1 MNEIKYIT
9 SEQGEFYKNTG
20 GFLGL
25 KIGEKGY
32 PRVSLVRSFP
42 YTHLHNFIS
51 IRDKENNEIGIIE
64 DILTFPENIIELFNE
79 ELNRRYFLP
88 IIKNIYSVKEEYGYS
103 YWNVL
108 TDLGNK
114 KFTIRRDNYSF
125 INVKDNRVMV
135 IDVDGNRYEIS
146 DYEELDSKS
155 YRLIELML

>member
-1 MNEIKYIT
+1 L
-9 SEQGEFYKNTG
+9 SDL
-20 GFLGL
+20 FLIL
-25 KIGEKGY
+25 IY
-32 PRVSLVRSFP
+32 
-42 YTHLHNFIS
+42 NFIS

-146 DYEELDSKS
+146 DYEKLDSKS